1 MAKNSKKEQQDK
13 DEAKKILAEVNFSDD
28 EMAIAQKLA
37 EEFMRHENPEEYEVA
52 KKEKNNKLFKNI
64 LVDLFNFGKKREIK
78 DKLEQIEKLV
88 KEVRALM

>member
-1 MAKNSKKEQQDK
+1 MAKSYKKEQEDK
-13 DEAKKILAEVNFSDD
+13 AEAKKILAEVNFSDD

-37 EEFMRHENPEEYEVA
+37 EEFMRHENPEEYKVA
-52 KKEKNNKLFKNI
+52 KKEKDTKVFKEI
-64 LVDLFNFGKKREIK
+64 LIDLFNFGKKRELK

>member
-37 EEFMRHENPEEYEVA
+37 EEFMRHENPEEYGPGWIKVMWS
-52 KKEKNNKLFKNI
+52 
-64 LVDLFNFGKKREIK
+64 DTGKVGRASFVMVEI
-78 DKLEQIEKLV
+78 IN
-88 KEVRALM
+88 

>member
-1 MAKNSKKEQQDK
+1 M
-13 DEAKKILAEVNFSDD
+13 I
-28 EMAIAQKLA
+28 IAQKLA
-37 EEFMRHENPEEYEVA
+37 EEFMRHENPEKYEVA
-52 KKEKNNKLFKNI
+52 KKEKDTKVFKEI

>member
-1 MAKNSKKEQQDK
+1 MAKGSKKEQQDK

-37 EEFMRHENPEEYEVA
+37 EEFMRHKNPEEYAVA
-52 KKEKNNKLFKNI
+52 KKEKDNKVFKDI

-78 DKLEQIEKLV
+78 DKLEQIDNLV
-88 KEVRALM
+88 KEVRSLM